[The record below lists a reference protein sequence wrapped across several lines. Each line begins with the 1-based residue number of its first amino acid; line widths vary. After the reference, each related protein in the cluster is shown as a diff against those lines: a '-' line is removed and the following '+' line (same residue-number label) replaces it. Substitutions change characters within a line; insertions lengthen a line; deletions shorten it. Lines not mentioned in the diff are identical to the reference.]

1 MEHLSK
7 RINSLSSSQTIA
19 MNTKSREM
27 QMAGIDVINLSV
39 GEPDFPTPDHIKEAA
54 KKAIDDNFSF
64 YPPVAGYLDLRQA
77 VCRKFKTMNNLN
89 FTPEQ
94 IVVSTGAKH
103 SIVNIL
109 MCIIN
114 PGDEVI
120 VPAPYWVSYLEMV
133 KIAEGINVVVD
144 TTVESNYK
152 MSPEQLEKAI
162 SPKTRALLLCSPNN
176 PTGSLYSEEE
186 LQGLVSVLAKHPE
199 IYVISDE
206 IYELINFTGKYKSIG
221 EFPEIKDRVVTV
233 NGVSKAYAM
242 TGYRI
247 GYMGGPL
254 WIAKAV
260 TKLQGQMTSGSTT
273 IAMRAALEALT
284 GDQQCTSDMNAA
296 FLRRR
301 DLMLG
306 HMKNIPGLKFNVPEG
321 AFYVFPDISSY
332 FGKSFNGT
340 LIRNSEDLCVY
351 LLDKAHIATVPGEA
365 FGAPA
370 NVRISYANSDDN
382 LNKAMERLRGALGE
396 LE

>member
-39 GEPDFPTPDHIKEAA
+39 GEPDFPTPDHIKTAA

-64 YPPVAGYLDLRQA
+64 YPPVAGYLDLRKAICQ
-77 VCRKFKTMNNLN
+77 KFKTMNNLD
-89 FTPEQ
+89 FTPDQ

-133 KIAEGINVVVD
+133 KIAEGVNVIVD

-152 MSPEQLEKAI
+152 MSPDQLENAI
-162 SPKTRALLLCSPNN
+162 SQKTRALLLCSPNN

-186 LQGLVSVLAKHPE
+186 LKGLVAVLKKHPD

-221 EFPEIKDRVVTV
+221 DFDEIRDRVVTV

-247 GYMGGPL
+247 GYLGAPL

-284 GDQQCTSDMNAA
+284 GDQKCTSDMNAA

-306 HMKNIPGLKFNVPEG
+306 HLNNIPGLKFNVPEG
-321 AFYVFPDISSY
+321 AFYVFPDVSSY
-332 FGKSFNGT
+332 YGKSFNGT
-340 LIRNSEDLCVY
+340 TMKNSEDLCVY
-351 LLDKAHIATVPGEA
+351 LLEKAHIATVPGDA

-370 NVRISYANSDDN
+370 NIRISYANSDDN
-382 LNKAMERLRGALGE
+382 LNKAMDRLRNALAD
-396 LE
+396 LK